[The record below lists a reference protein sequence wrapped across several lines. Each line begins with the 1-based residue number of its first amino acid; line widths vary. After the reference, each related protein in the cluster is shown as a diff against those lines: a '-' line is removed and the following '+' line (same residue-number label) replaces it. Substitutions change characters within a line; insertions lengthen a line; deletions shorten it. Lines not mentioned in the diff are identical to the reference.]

1 MSCCAE
7 WSYEDNEVNGVC
19 PDCEEPTVDGEAKE
33 GCQYSPVACETCGWA
48 PCDGS
53 C

>member
-1 MSCCAE
+1 MAC
-7 WSYEDNEVNGVC
+7 WSEYGYEADEVNGVC
-19 PDCEEPTVDGEAKE
+19 PDCGVETVDGKAAY
-33 GCQYSPVACETCGWA
+33 GCPYSPVACETCGHQ